1 MKKIGIISDTHGSLP
16 MPAYN
21 ALANCDEII
30 HAGDICD
37 PDILREL
44 RTLAPVHAVLGN
56 NDFPEYGQDVGR
68 FAKPV
73 IDGVRFLVAHKP
85 NDVNISSFGSS
96 AAVPGDPIPQV
107 RIHGHTHVPLLLAG
121 KDAAPSQLLMNPG
134 AVFRPRGGHPRSI
147 GKIEVDCGR
156 ILKAHIESLDGDI
169 LFQVEPGKA
178 IREA

>member
-1 MKKIGIISDTHGSLP
+1 MKKIGVISDTHGSLS

-21 ALANCDEII
+21 ALADCDEII

-56 NDFPEYGQDVGR
+56 IDAPEYGQDVGR

-85 NDVNISSFGSS
+85 SNVDISSLGSR
-96 AAVPGDPIPQV
+96 ALAPGDPIPHV
-107 RIHGHTHVPLLLAG
+107 RIHGHTHVPLLLTG

-134 AVFRPRGGHPRSI
+134 SASCPRGGHPRSI

-156 ILKAHIESLDGDI
+156 ILKAHIEALDGDI
-169 LFQVEPGKA
+169 LFQVEPGKT